1 MAITPHDLVIEA
13 KSLTREINCVQ
24 ALELLN
30 EGVTVIDVREYEEYA
45 LGHLP
50 GAINVPRG
58 ILEFKIG
65 GVPQAADLHAPLL
78 IYCRTSGR
86 AALSA
91 VQLQKIGYS
100 KVFSLGGGFELW
112 NNEKQAVVK
121 PAPIDF
127 E

>member
-1 MAITPHDLVIEA
+1 MAITPHELVVEA
-13 KSLTREINCVQ
+13 KSRIREINCAQ

-30 EGVTVIDVREYEEYA
+30 EGVTVIDVRESDEFA

-65 GVPQAADLHAPLL
+65 GVPQAADPHAPLL
-78 IYCRTSGR
+78 VYCRTSGR

-100 KVFSLGGGFELW
+100 KVFFLSGGIELW
-112 NNEKQAVVK
+112 NNEQQPVVK